1 MDGSPN
7 SAALHPGYACW
18 FCDLRQNLSG
28 KIVSMTSLSP
38 YPILSVRSDDL
49 ISDEALGSKTKFW
62 FQQDGR
68 RWLFKEA
75 RDNTGEGWAE
85 KIAAEV
91 AALMD
96 ISAATVEL
104 AEYEGRHGCASLMFV
119 NSVSGEV
126 LYHGNEILAGQVL
139 GYDPDKKF
147 RQSDH
152 TLENI
157 RAAICKLF
165 PDPEMRDEV
174 LTTLASYLVLDAIIG
189 NTDRHHENWGLLL
202 RPSGEG
208 DALVNAV
215 LSVAPSFDHASSLGR
230 ELRDEKRLSILRSA
244 GMDTYVRKG
253 HGAVFFA
260 PEDAHG
266 ANPLRLVE
274 FGANR
279 VGQYFLPGLE
289 RMRRFTIQDLD
300 AVVDCVPDE
309 HMTATAKA
317 FTKAFLAYTYESLCN
332 LLK

>member
-1 MDGSPN
+1 M
-7 SAALHPGYACW
+7 
-18 FCDLRQNLSG
+18 
-28 KIVSMTSLSP
+28 ISLP
-38 YPILSVRSDDL
+38 HYPILQVQPDDL

-91 AALMD
+91 AALMG

-119 NSVSGEV
+119 ESERGEV

-139 GYDPDKKF
+139 GYDPAKKF

-157 RAAICKLF
+157 RKAICKLF
-165 PDPEMRDEV
+165 PESEIHHGV
-174 LTTLASYLVLDAIIG
+174 LTALAGYLVLDAIIG

-202 RPSGEG
+202 CPAKESN
-208 DALVNAV
+208 ALVSAV
-215 LSVAPSFDHASSLGR
+215 LGVAPSFDHASSLGR
-230 ELRDEKRLSILRSA
+230 ELRDEKRLTILRST
-244 GMDTYVRKG
+244 GVGTYVRKG
-253 HGAVFFA
+253 RGAVFFA

-274 FGANR
+274 FGANHF
-279 VGQYFLPGLE
+279 GEYFLPGLKSL
-289 RMRRFTIQDLD
+289 RRFTIADLD
-300 AVVDCVPDE
+300 AVVNRVPDE
-309 HMTATAKA
+309 HMTVAAKT
-317 FTKAFLAYTYESLCN
+317 FTKAFLAYTYESLCKC
-332 LLK
+332 LK

>member
-1 MDGSPN
+1 M
-7 SAALHPGYACW
+7 SALP
-18 FCDLRQNLSG
+18 
-28 KIVSMTSLSP
+28 P
-38 YPILSVRSDDL
+38 YPVLQVQPGDL

-62 FQQDGR
+62 FRQGGQH
-68 RWLFKEA
+68 WLFKEA

-91 AALMD
+91 AALMG

-119 NSVSGEV
+119 DSARGEV

-139 GYDPDKKF
+139 GYDPAKKF

-157 RAAICKLF
+157 RIAICKLF
-165 PDPEMRDEV
+165 PAPEIHHSV
-174 LTTLASYLVLDAIIG
+174 LTALAGYLVLDALVG

-202 RPSGEG
+202 TPKLEG
-208 DALVNAV
+208 NTFAGAE

-230 ELRDEKRLSILRSA
+230 ELRDEKRLNIMRTA
-244 GMDTYVRKG
+244 GMGVYVRKG
-253 HGAVFFA
+253 KGAVFFA

-279 VGQYFLPGLE
+279 LGEYFLPGLE
-289 RMRRFTIQDLD
+289 RLRRFTISDLD
-300 AVVDCVPDE
+300 AVVDRVPDE
-309 HMTATAKA
+309 HMSVAAKA
-317 FTKAFLAYTYESLCN
+317 FTKAFLAYTYESLCK

>member
-1 MDGSPN
+1 MP
-7 SAALHPGYACW
+7 A
-18 FCDLRQNLSG
+18 
-28 KIVSMTSLSP
+28 LSP
-38 YPILSVRSDDL
+38 YPVLQVQPENL

-62 FQQDGR
+62 FRQGGQH
-68 RWLFKEA
+68 WLFKEA

-91 AALMD
+91 AALMG

-119 NSVSGEV
+119 DSARGEV

-139 GYDPDKKF
+139 GYDPAKKF

-157 RAAICKLF
+157 RIAIYKLF
-165 PDPEMRDEV
+165 PKPEVHHSV
-174 LTTLASYLVLDAIIG
+174 LTALAGYLVLDALVG

-202 RPSGEG
+202 SPKLEG
-208 DALVNAV
+208 NTIAGAE

-230 ELRDEKRLSILRSA
+230 ELRDEKRLNIMRSA
-244 GMDTYVRKG
+244 GVSAYVRKG
-253 HGAVFFA
+253 KGAVFFA

-279 VGQYFLPGLE
+279 LGEYFLPGLE
-289 RMRRFTIQDLD
+289 RLRRFTISDLD
-300 AVVDCVPDE
+300 AVVDRVPDE
-309 HMTATAKA
+309 HMSVAAKA
-317 FTKAFLAYTYESLCN
+317 FTKAFLAYTYESLCK

>member
-1 MDGSPN
+1 M
-7 SAALHPGYACW
+7 A
-18 FCDLRQNLSG
+18 
-28 KIVSMTSLSP
+28 SLLP
-38 YPILSVRSDDL
+38 YPILQVRSDDL

-85 KIAAEV
+85 NIAAEI
-91 AALMD
+91 AALMG
-96 ISAATVEL
+96 ICAATVEL

-119 NSVSGEV
+119 DSARGEV

-139 GYDPDKKF
+139 GYDPAKKF

-152 TLENI
+152 TLKNI

-165 PDPEMRDEV
+165 PEPEMHDEV
-174 LTTLASYLVLDAIIG
+174 LITLASYLVLDALIV

-202 RPSGEG
+202 RHSVESDERISG
-208 DALVNAV
+208 V

-230 ELRDEKRLSILRSA
+230 ELRDEKRLNILRSA
-244 GMDTYVRKG
+244 GVSIYVRKG
-253 HGAVFFA
+253 QGAVFFS

-289 RMRRFTIQDLD
+289 CLRRFTISDLG
-300 AVVDCVPDE
+300 AVVDRVPDD
-309 HMTATAKA
+309 HMTVAAKT
-317 FTKAFLAYTYESLCN
+317 FTKAFLAYTYEALCK